1 MNSFSLP
8 SDSDCVNSEAVLHVN
23 DDGVTLYA
31 NQQMLKQLGQLLIA
45 LSETPKDE
53 HYEIHFPQMF
63 YSNISMFDNIDARNV
78 DVVLST
84 SIAAL
89 FSDVKP
95 SEEDDIDE
103 SWESVYGGLTIMH
116 HNAPLTTIPR

>member
-1 MNSFSLP
+1 MDSSSVP
-8 SDSDCVNSEAVLHVN
+8 SASDCVNSEAVLHVN

-45 LSETPKDE
+45 LSETPKNE

-63 YSNISMFDNIDARNV
+63 YSDISMFDNAAGRNV
-78 DVVLST
+78 DVVLSR

-89 FSDVKP
+89 FANVKP
-95 SEEDDIDE
+95 SAEDDIDE
-103 SWESVYGGLTIMH
+103 SWISVYGGLTIMH
-116 HNAPLTTIPR
+116 HNNPLTTIPK